1 MPDKVIDLTVSDDD
15 VAEIDKTRD
24 VLSSGKTRHKSR
36 RRRGKDRNTGE
47 SEVAEGV
54 QQSNGPSSPSKPG
67 GKSQPEQAKS
77 NSLLS
82 RLGMIP
88 NENKE
93 DTKSKRGS
101 RDRPPDA
108 KGKDRRKQTDD
119 ERTRAQEMPQTDGN
133 SAHHRWPRSPSPN
146 KLEEIPLSEL
156 PVEQLFFVDTGPPS
170 GVNSGQEQHL
180 PPGTGIGFTTSNAP
194 GSGAIPNAKAIK
206 KPLTKESRK
215 EFQGSEEGKVS
226 GDTPGRGPNEVEFIG
241 GSALV
246 VEDQAT
252 GSSTAAAAAGKIA
265 TLSNFLTESTQ
276 AEVVKPTTDG
286 GTKSNGLSLPE
297 HVTLWVEGND
307 VPALEGSTAALEI
320 EDGIEYLDYED
331 DQATGISRYFAPESA
346 ASSRKA
352 CRTCGEEGHI
362 AKYCKKLI
370 CLTCGERDDHDTRN
384 CPMRVVCF
392 NCGGKGHLSS
402 TCPQPR
408 GRIGCDRCG
417 SSKHIPQRCPE
428 QFKTYVYLS
437 EEERL
442 QVLKQRESLKSIG
455 FGEGGEGY
463 IAPHIWC
470 YNCGNGGHWGDDCKD
485 SKPSSIPTEPCA
497 FGSFNASRGPF
508 GELDNTHGRD
518 RDLPR
523 PAWLDDDPHLQDVG
537 RRGKEAN
544 IRRNR
549 AAEASRAA
557 RDRDDDDWFSRTGES
572 YSIICK
578 ERLFTVASAGS
589 SRDQRQANDRAK
601 DNLPAKPKFA
611 FQPRD
616 NGGAS
621 GRPISG
627 GYDSTRDRDR
637 KREKDRDKGHD
648 SERRKRGRDYEDER
662 QNRRRRDYDNSS
674 RLRRDYEDWRDEERR
689 NKRSGHSSSDRR
701 GDRDRHG
708 PQYRGSYT

>member
-1 MPDKVIDLTVSDDD
+1 MSI
-15 VAEIDKTRD
+15 
-24 VLSSGKTRHKSR
+24 
-36 RRRGKDRNTGE
+36 GE
-47 SEVAEGV
+47 SIQSIRAQALGHWLLLLPHPAPLWRQCPTRSLTLQCLTTTLLDTKAGEDAARTEIQGKAKLPRVFNSMFGSHYDPHAR
-54 QQSNGPSSPSKPG
+54 SNGPSSPSKPG

-370 CLTCGERDDHDTRN
+370 VGRDKEH
-384 CPMRVVCF
+384 
-392 NCGGKGHLSS
+392 SS
-402 TCPQPR
+402 KRGVKANLDGQTCPQPR

-470 YNCGNGGHWGDDCKD
+470 YNCGNGGHWGDT
-485 SKPSSIPTEPCA
+485 PS
-497 FGSFNASRGPF
+497 
-508 GELDNTHGRD
+508 
-518 RDLPR
+518 PR
-523 PAWLDDDPHLQDVG
+523 AYLLSLVHSVPSMQV
-537 RRGKEAN
+537 E
-544 IRRNR
+544 
-549 AAEASRAA
+549 
-557 RDRDDDDWFSRTGES
+557 
-572 YSIICK
+572 
-578 ERLFTVASAGS
+578 
-589 SRDQRQANDRAK
+589 
-601 DNLPAKPKFA
+601 
-611 FQPRD
+611 
-616 NGGAS
+616 
-621 GRPISG
+621 
-627 GYDSTRDRDR
+627 
-637 KREKDRDKGHD
+637 
-648 SERRKRGRDYEDER
+648 
-662 QNRRRRDYDNSS
+662 
-674 RLRRDYEDWRDEERR
+674 
-689 NKRSGHSSSDRR
+689 GHSVNWIIHMDVTEIYPDLLGLMTTPTSKMLVAGARR
-701 GDRDRHG
+701 
-708 PQYRGSYT
+708 QT